1 MLMAMPGLFGQQCKQ
16 PSDCTSPHAPHCSR
30 WGWCQWTAD
39 YGEEGPRED
48 LPTTGYCNSNKDC
61 VPRAPFCSRQG
72 YCTQRPGQRGKQ
84 SGRTKN
90 KTGNNKSRTD
100 HNEGRQERVGQMHST
115 PEGRPH
121 KKSQIRNP
129 SANNRGQQSQRRSQQ
144 DRVAHKRL
152 TGQMRPHPEAV
163 QKPRGQVRP
172 SPDRGE
178 RPRGSV
184 RPSPVAVEEPRGR
197 GVLPSGTFLL
207 SQMNTGFGQRRID
220 TVQQEPRN
228 FQDLP
233 PRKPVTRPEPQKL
246 QPAPRNFRV
255 GRPEP
260 QKFQPPP
267 PPPPPTPAKTTP
279 PPAPVFAERRQEPI
293 DRQSS
298 DYGHTY
304 DYVDYSNYDYYTDF
318 EVQKTQPKVLSYARG
333 EGRRL
338 PQEEPLILENPPEG
352 QSQGCLY
359 DCVYD
364 CVSITQLEAYR
375 DCVDFCGK
383 TCTDKK

>member
-1 MLMAMPGLFGQQCKQ
+1 
-16 PSDCTSPHAPHCSR
+16 
-30 WGWCQWTAD
+30 
-39 YGEEGPRED
+39 
-48 LPTTGYCNSNKDC
+48 
-61 VPRAPFCSRQG
+61 
-72 YCTQRPGQRGKQ
+72 
-84 SGRTKN
+84 
-90 KTGNNKSRTD
+90 
-100 HNEGRQERVGQMHST
+100 
-115 PEGRPH
+115 
-121 KKSQIRNP
+121 
-129 SANNRGQQSQRRSQQ
+129 
-144 DRVAHKRL
+144 
-152 TGQMRPHPEAV
+152 
-163 QKPRGQVRP
+163 
-172 SPDRGE
+172 
-178 RPRGSV
+178 
-184 RPSPVAVEEPRGR
+184 
-197 GVLPSGTFLL
+197 
-207 SQMNTGFGQRRID
+207 MNTGFGQRRID
-220 TVQQEPRN
+220 TVQQEPTN

-255 GRPEP
+255 SRPEP

-267 PPPPPTPAKTTP
+267 PLPPPPAKTTP

-318 EVQKTQPKVLSYARG
+318 EVQKTQPKVLSDARG

-383 TCTDKK
+383 TCTDKKWFPVRPDSVTSHTQNQEWSKLVGERHLQFVHVNV

>member
-1 MLMAMPGLFGQQCKQ
+1 
-16 PSDCTSPHAPHCSR
+16 
-30 WGWCQWTAD
+30 
-39 YGEEGPRED
+39 
-48 LPTTGYCNSNKDC
+48 
-61 VPRAPFCSRQG
+61 
-72 YCTQRPGQRGKQ
+72 
-84 SGRTKN
+84 
-90 KTGNNKSRTD
+90 
-100 HNEGRQERVGQMHST
+100 
-115 PEGRPH
+115 
-121 KKSQIRNP
+121 
-129 SANNRGQQSQRRSQQ
+129 
-144 DRVAHKRL
+144 
-152 TGQMRPHPEAV
+152 
-163 QKPRGQVRP
+163 
-172 SPDRGE
+172 
-178 RPRGSV
+178 
-184 RPSPVAVEEPRGR
+184 
-197 GVLPSGTFLL
+197 
-207 SQMNTGFGQRRID
+207 MNTGFGQRRID
-220 TVQQEPRN
+220 TVQQEPTN

-255 GRPEP
+255 SRPEP

-267 PPPPPTPAKTTP
+267 PLPPPPAKTTP

-318 EVQKTQPKVLSYARG
+318 EVQKTQPKVLSDARG

-338 PQEEPLILENPPEG
+338 SQEEPLILENPPEG

>member
-1 MLMAMPGLFGQQCKQ
+1 MLLLMLLVLLAPGLLAQQCKQ
-16 PSDCTSPHAPHCSR
+16 PSDCSSPHAPHCSR

-72 YCTQRPGQRGKQ
+72 YCTQRPAPKGKH
-84 SGRTKN
+84 SGRQKN
-90 KTGNNKSRTD
+90 KPAEDKRRTNQIRGRAQDRASQDHPMPEKRPQTRNHRTD
-100 HNEGRQERVGQMHST
+100 
-115 PEGRPH
+115 
-121 KKSQIRNP
+121 
-129 SANNRGQQSQRRSQQ
+129 NRGQQQSQRRSQES
-144 DRVAHKRL
+144 RVVPKRL
-152 TGQMRPHPEAV
+152 TSSQA
-163 QKPRGQVRP
+163 KPRPEEG
-172 SPDRGE
+172 
-178 RPRGSV
+178 
-184 RPSPVAVEEPRGR
+184 EEPRTR

-207 SQMNTGFGQRRID
+207 SQMSNGFGQRRVD
-220 TVQQEPRN
+220 TVEPEPRN
-228 FQDLP
+228 FLP
-233 PRKPVTRPEPQKL
+233 PPPTAQPVAR
-246 QPAPRNFRV
+246 R
-255 GRPEP
+255 EP

-267 PPPPPTPAKTTP
+267 PRPRTTPAP
-279 PPAPVFAERRQEPI
+279 IFNERRPEPI

-298 DYGHTY
+298 DYRQTY
-304 DYVDYSNYDYYTDF
+304 DYNIDYSNYDYYTDF
-318 EVQKTQPKVLSYARG
+318 EVQKTQPEVESSGRG

-338 PQEEPLILENPPEG
+338 AQEEPLILENPPEG

-383 TCTDKK
+383 TCTTKK